1 MRKKELEQ
9 FVKSQNLHW
18 EFSENNTKLELH
30 LNWENMEKL
39 VGNEFIIP
47 VDITEL
53 CKYHG
58 ISLEELNFNRK

>member
-1 MRKKELEQ
+1 MLEKELEQ

-39 VGNEFIIP
+39 VGEEFIIS

-53 CKYHG
+53 CKYHD